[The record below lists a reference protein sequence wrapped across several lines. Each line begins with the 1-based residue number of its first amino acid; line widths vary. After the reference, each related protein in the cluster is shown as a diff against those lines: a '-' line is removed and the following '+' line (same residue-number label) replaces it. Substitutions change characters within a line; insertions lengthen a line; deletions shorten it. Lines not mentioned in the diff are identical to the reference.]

1 MDRYRSRRYRDYR
14 HPDFQG
20 ADIVLALVLRVHPHS
35 IGYRSKNRALGIR
48 VEKIVNFG
56 IGCLQH
62 GFMRNCSMTAR
73 TTPRTT
79 TLATIIRHA
88 TTMTTRRII
97 DVQ

>member
-62 GFMRNCSMTAR
+62 GFMKNFLMTIRMIGRAM
-73 TTPRTT
+73 
-79 TLATIIRHA
+79 TLATMIHYT
-88 TTMTTRRII
+88 TTMIMRRII